1 MWEHAAY
8 LVLEVLNSTEDWC
21 MAVGRSF
28 MPLCGAH
35 KLLLSGVVHVSCV
48 QCIFFCTCCTVVC
61 IPYSGK
67 LSREKTFANWW
78 KYNFRG
84 ENFHRLLAFAM
95 PKDATLLI
103 SRRKLSQI
111 GEKYNFRGEN
121 FHRLLAFATPKDATL
136 LISRRKLSQI
146 ATKLQ
151 NSRKFSPLKV
161 SRSTVGC
168 RRSNMLLPSCVCM
181 QIIYRTVYFW

>member
-8 LVLEVLNSTEDWC
+8 LVLEALNSTEDWC

-78 KYNFRG
+78 KYNFC
-84 ENFHRLLAFAM
+84 
-95 PKDATLLI
+95 
-103 SRRKLSQI
+103 
-111 GEKYNFRGEN
+111 GEN

-136 LISRRKLSQI
+136 QISRRKLSRI

-161 SRSTVGC
+161 SRSTVGY

-181 QIIYRTVYFW
+181 QIIYRTVYLW